1 MEQRNNQGLE
11 EGCQTKVKVRRVEI
25 EKEEIMRERKAVCAS
40 SLKTATKLHGC
51 VNERSEAKKYKK
63 E

>member
-51 VNERSEAKKYKK
+51 VAER
-63 E
+63 